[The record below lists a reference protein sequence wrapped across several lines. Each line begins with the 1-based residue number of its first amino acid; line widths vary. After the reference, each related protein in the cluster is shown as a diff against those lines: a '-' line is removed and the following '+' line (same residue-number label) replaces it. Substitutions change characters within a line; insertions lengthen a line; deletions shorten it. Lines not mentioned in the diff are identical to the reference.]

1 MAPKMFLASGSSPR
15 GRGKPRRVPRQRRER
30 GLIPAWAGKTRALPG
45 CARGGGL
52 IPAWAGKTT
61 AAARLPPSRRAHP
74 RVGGENT
81 CPPPHP
87 QHTAGSSPRGR
98 GKLRDKA
105 QPEQPNGLI
114 PAGAGKTSF
123 GVAAVSVMPAHPRG
137 GGENRAKQVD
147 VHGGFG
153 SSPRGRGKP
162 EILGVCDDGYRLIP
176 AGAGKTKGR
185 LPYAAVRQAHPRGGG
200 ENQDENIIN
209 LSKQGSSPRGR
220 GKQAA
225 TDLPVVANGL
235 IPAGAGKTM
244 EEGIWVAADRAHP
257 RGGGENGPCLG
268 GGFIECGSS
277 PRGRGKLGVEG
288 GDRFAGRLI
297 PAGAGKT
304 LRSKMR
310 SPWRPAHPRGGGENW
325 SVAACSS
332 FRAGSSPRG
341 RGKRPATR

>member
-1 MAPKMFLASGSSPR
+1 
-15 GRGKPRRVPRQRRER
+15 
-30 GLIPAWAGKTRALPG
+30 
-45 CARGGGL
+45 
-52 IPAWAGKTT
+52 
-61 AAARLPPSRRAHP
+61 
-74 RVGGENT
+74 
-81 CPPPHP
+81 
-87 QHTAGSSPRGR
+87 
-98 GKLRDKA
+98 
-105 QPEQPNGLI
+105 
-114 PAGAGKTSF
+114 
-123 GVAAVSVMPAHPRG
+123 MPAHPRG

-235 IPAGAGKTM
+235 IPAGAGKT
-244 EEGIWVAADRAHP
+244 GGGLFADFGHGAHP
-257 RGGGENGPCLG
+257 RGGGENRVKRTRPPLRG
-268 GGFIECGSS
+268 GSS
-277 PRGRGKLGVEG
+277 PRGRGKPWRRGYGWPPIGLIPAGAGKTVHALVAASLNAAHPRG
-288 GDRFAGRLI
+288 GGENARRPAEQLRAAGSSPRGRGKPWDREKATRAGRLI

-304 LRSKMR
+304 
-310 SPWRPAHPRGGGENW
+310 
-325 SVAACSS
+325 
-332 FRAGSSPRG
+332 
-341 RGKRPATR
+341 